1 MTVKELIEELEK
13 IEDKSQEV
21 ECPIHGETGI
31 VDEIFEIDGRIVICW
46 RRMKNDK
53 SRSNR
58 TVWICNRFD

>member
-31 VDEIFEIDGRIVICW
+31 VDEVLEINSRVVIH
-46 RRMKNDK
+46 
-53 SRSNR
+53 
-58 TVWICNRFD
+58 